1 MNEVKMSPR
10 ELLLI
15 AAELGAK
22 EFLGIPDAFFGMEA
36 AEIKQEIVRLKASL
50 EQKGYGESDF
60 DGGFALH
67 EEIMA
72 VVETCTNCDTFI
84 VVDAKKGD
92 EVQPRDL
99 YYTLGDWIV
108 RLQDE
113 GDTVTLAKI
122 ADEAE
127 LLSGIKH
134 KIQLK
139 NGAEGDALAAVTVPN
154 ALLLSLKAD
163 AADGIKPLVELG
175 ADERAAQAV
184 VEGLLG
190 KANFYSVIVTAIN
203 GEKRGVH
210 SVILL
215 DSKHGIYKMSSTG
228 GVEDAGVVF
237 EPVTLAE
244 AETALENAVNAAIIP
259 YSEGYPASEEDFVED
274 YEIDEPKPH
283 AQSEDF
289 A

>member
-1 MNEVKMSPR
+1 MSEIKLSPR

-15 AAELGAK
+15 ATELGAK
-22 EFLGIPDAFFGMEA
+22 EFLGVPDAFFGMEA
-36 AEIKQEIVRLKASL
+36 SEIKQEIVRLKASL

-60 DGGFALH
+60 DGGFALN

-92 EVQPRDL
+92 EAQQREL

-113 GDTVTLAKI
+113 GDTVTLTKLE
-122 ADEAE
+122 DETA

-134 KIQLK
+134 KLQLK
-139 NGAEGDALAAVTVPN
+139 NGAEGGAPGAVTVPS
-154 ALLLSLKAD
+154 ALLLSLQAE
-163 AADGIKPLVELG
+163 AAGGIEPLVELG

-184 VEGLLG
+184 CDGLRG
-190 KANFYSVIVTAIN
+190 RANFYSVIVTVIN
-203 GEKRGVH
+203 GAERGVR

-215 DSKHGIYKMSSTG
+215 DTSQGLYKMSPMG
-228 GVEDAGVVF
+228 GLEDAGVAF
-237 EPVTLAE
+237 EPVTLDAAE
-244 AETALENAVNAAIIP
+244 RELESAVSAAIIP
-259 YSEGYPASEEDFVED
+259 YSEGYPASVED
-274 YEIDEPKPH
+274 MAEIYELDESVS
-283 AQSEDF
+283 AASEDF

>member
-1 MNEVKMSPR
+1 MMNEIKLSPR

-60 DGGFALH
+60 DGGFVLN
-67 EEIMA
+67 EEILA

-84 VVDAKKGD
+84 VVDAKRGD
-92 EVQPRDL
+92 EVQPREM
-99 YYTLGDWIV
+99 YYTLGDWMV
-108 RLQDE
+108 RFQDG
-113 GDTVTLAKI
+113 GDTVTLTKLE
-122 ADEAE
+122 DEAA

-134 KIQLK
+134 KLQLK
-139 NGAEGDALAAVTVPN
+139 NGASGGALGAVTVPS

-163 AADGIKPLVELG
+163 AAGDIKPLVELG
-175 ADERAAQAV
+175 AGEAAAQAV
-184 VEGLLG
+184 ADGLLG
-190 KANFYSVIVTAIN
+190 RASFYSVIVTVIN
-203 GEKRGVH
+203 GDERGVR

-215 DSKHGIYKMSSTG
+215 DTSQGLYKMSPTG
-228 GVEDAGVVF
+228 GLEDAGVVF
-237 EPVTLAE
+237 EPVTLAT
-244 AETALENAVNAAIIP
+244 AERELENAVRAAIMP
-259 YSEGYPASEEDFVED
+259 YSEGYPASEEDIAEI
-274 YEIDEPKPH
+274 YELDES
-283 AQSEDF
+283 AEQSEDF